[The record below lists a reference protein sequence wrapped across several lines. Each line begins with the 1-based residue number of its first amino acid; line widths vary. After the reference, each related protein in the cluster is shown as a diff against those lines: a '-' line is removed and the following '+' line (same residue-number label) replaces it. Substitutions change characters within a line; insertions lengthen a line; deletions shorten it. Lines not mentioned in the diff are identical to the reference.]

1 MAGPRAR
8 AGDARALAGAFLLV
22 FAAYNGTQALETSL
36 QKTVGS
42 TALAALYLTNAASAP
57 LAPYFLKAMFDNNAH
72 RALYASTFAYVLF
85 IAANAFP
92 SAYTLVPTA
101 ALLGWAAAILWT
113 AQALYVTAA
122 AEEHAAAIGASA
134 PATVARFNGIF
145 WGVFMGTYVVGPAL
159 AFVALQGREDSGDSG
174 WLFPAYTAIAVAG
187 ALVLAFVVRPL
198 DSRLADAVDEEAE
211 HRGSASLED
220 AAPQQAEVLETSRL
234 IPEAP
239 AATNASLASTWFAT
253 LASDACFVP
262 LLLLNGALQAYM
274 WGPFAASYVK
284 PRIHEAQV
292 GVVTAIFG
300 LADMASASLAGHF
313 AGASDAPGDGAED
326 CAETA
331 RAPEKR
337 AAANPAYAR
346 ACAFLAAAHVVFAL
360 AVGGVLTGVLAR
372 GAPGLY
378 AAAAATGVADGI
390 FNSQISTVLG
400 ILHSD
405 EAARSSAFSVWK
417 TAQGGAMGASF
428 LLVPHLAAEVQLISV
443 LALTAVSLGAFAI
456 GAAAPRGGAA

>member
-1 MAGPRAR
+1 MEAAGRC
-8 AGDARALAGAFLLV
+8 
-22 FAAYNGTQALETSL
+22 
-36 QKTVGS
+36 
-42 TALAALYLTNAASAP
+42 
-57 LAPYFLKAMFDNNAH
+57 
-72 RALYASTFAYVLF
+72 
-85 IAANAFP
+85 
-92 SAYTLVPTA
+92 YT
-101 ALLGWAAAILWT
+101 
-113 AQALYVTAA
+113 
-122 AEEHAAAIGASA
+122 AAIGASA

-346 ACAFLAAAHVVFAL
+346 ACAFLAAAHVVFAV

-378 AAAAATGVADGI
+378 AAAAATGVRVFTATS
-390 FNSQISTVLG
+390 SQGLLYGMEALFTIASWRVPLVLLNVSRGLSAPITLGPDHNDVLAARDSGFVQLHAETCQEVLDTVL
-400 ILHSD
+400 
-405 EAARSSAFSVWK
+405 
-417 TAQGGAMGASF
+417 MGYRI
-428 LLVPHLAAEVQLISV
+428 AEDPR
-443 LALTAVSLGAFAI
+443 VSLPVLVNMDGFFLSFTREPVEI
-456 GAAAPRGGAA
+456 PDTAAATANISLTPEPGS